1 MRKLI
6 CRIQSKFI
14 RGMQDGD
21 INYDELLQKQKQGAV
36 ILDVRSKQEYEENHL
51 NGAISIPQYEI
62 NSKVETEISD
72 KNQEIV
78 IYCTSG
84 IRSRKVYEK
93 LKKLGYK
100 NLYNLYLGLD
110 NINYWLNIYLSTILE
125 LG

>member
-62 NSKVETEISD
+62 NSNLKATYVNG
-72 KNQEIV
+72 K
-78 IYCTSG
+78 
-84 IRSRKVYEK
+84 IRIE
-93 LKKLGYK
+93 G
-100 NLYNLYLGLD
+100 
-110 NINYWLNIYLSTILE
+110 
-125 LG
+125 